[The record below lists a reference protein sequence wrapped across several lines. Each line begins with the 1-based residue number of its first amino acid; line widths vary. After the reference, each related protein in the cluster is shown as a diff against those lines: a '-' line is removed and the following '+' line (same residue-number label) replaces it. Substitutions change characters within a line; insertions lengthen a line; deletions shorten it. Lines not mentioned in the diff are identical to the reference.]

1 MSKGGGV
8 GIVGGTF
15 DPIHAGHLAM
25 AREAQRQLDLEQVLL
40 IPAGTP
46 WQRNPEASATDRLAM
61 AQLAVGSGGTI
72 TVDDRE
78 VRRNRPTYTLETLQ
92 ELRAE
97 CGADRPMWLILG
109 ADAFLNLPTWYR
121 WEELFQYAHI
131 AVACRP
137 GYDFQS
143 KDMAPALRQRL
154 SGENLGTDP
163 VLGTDPKLGSVPKTG
178 SVPKFPPNG
187 AITLLDIPLL
197 GVSST
202 GVRNA
207 LQHHQPV
214 GDLLPA
220 SVLDYIESH
229 QLYR

>member
-1 MSKGGGV
+1 MSKGNGV

-46 WQRNPEASATDRLAM
+46 WQRNPEAPAKDRLAM
-61 AQLAVGSGGTI
+61 ARLAVGCGDTI
-72 TVDDRE
+72 KVDDRE
-78 VRRNRPTYTLETLQ
+78 VRRNRPTYTLDTLQ

-97 CGADRPMWLILG
+97 WGADRPLWLILG

-137 GYDFQS
+137 GYDFQL
-143 KDMAPALRQRL
+143 KEMAPALRERL
-154 SGENLGTDP
+154 SGGNLGTDP
-163 VLGTDPKLGSVPKTG
+163 IMG

-187 AITLLDIPLL
+187 TIALLDIPLL
-197 GVSST
+197 DISST

>member
-1 MSKGGGV
+1 MSKGGAV

-15 DPIHAGHLAM
+15 DPIHAGHLSM
-25 AREAQRQLDLEQVLL
+25 AREAQRQLGLERVLL

-46 WQRNPEASATDRLAM
+46 WQRTPEASAADRLAM
-61 AQLAVGSGGTI
+61 ARLAVGTAGAM

-78 VRRNRPTYTLETLQ
+78 VRRKRPTYTLETLQ

-97 CGADRPMWLILG
+97 LGSDPTLWLILG
-109 ADAFLNLPTWYR
+109 ADAFLNLPTWHR

-137 GYDFQS
+137 GYDLQS
-143 KDMAPALRQRL
+143 KEMAPALRERL
-154 SGENLGTDP
+154 SGR
-163 VLGTDPKLGSVPKTG
+163 LGTDPKMGSVPNR
-178 SVPKFPPNG
+178 PIPPI
-187 AITLLDIPLL
+187 ALLDIPLL
-197 GVSST
+197 DISST

-207 LQHHQPV
+207 LRHRQPV

>member
-1 MSKGGGV
+1 MKTGGAV

-25 AREAQRQLDLEQVLL
+25 AREAQYQLGLEQVLL

-46 WQRNPEASATDRLAM
+46 WQRTPEASAADRLAM
-61 AQLAVGSGGTI
+61 ARLAVDPAGPI
-72 TVDDRE
+72 RVDDRE

-97 CGADRPMWLILG
+97 LGSDPTLWLILG
-109 ADAFLNLPTWYR
+109 ADAFLNLPTWHR
-121 WEELFQYAHI
+121 WEELFRYAHI

-137 GYDFQS
+137 GYDLQS
-143 KDMAPALRQRL
+143 KEMAPALRKRL
-154 SGENLGTDP
+154 SQLS
-163 VLGTDPKLGSVPKTG
+163 GTDPKLGSVPI
-178 SVPKFPPNG
+178 PPIALLN
-187 AITLLDIPLL
+187 IPLLDI
-197 GVSST
+197 SST

-207 LQHHQPV
+207 LHHHQPV

>member
-1 MSKGGGV
+1 MNRGGAV

-25 AREAQRQLDLEQVLL
+25 AREAQRQLDLDQVLL
-40 IPAGTP
+40 IPAGAP
-46 WQRNPEASATDRLAM
+46 WQRAPEATAQDRLAM
-61 AQLAVGSGGTI
+61 ARLAVGAAGPI
-72 TVDDRE
+72 RVDDRE
-78 VRRNRPTYTLETLQ
+78 VRRNRPTYTLDTLQ

-97 CGADRPMWLILG
+97 LGTAPTLWLILG
-109 ADAFLNLPTWYR
+109 ADAFLNLPTWYH
-121 WEELFQYAHI
+121 WEELFQYARI

-137 GYDFQS
+137 GYDLRS

-154 SGENLGTDP
+154 EGGLGLGK
-163 VLGTDPKLGSVPKTG
+163 LGTDPKKGSVPNL
-178 SVPKFPPNG
+178 PNPNPPSG
-187 AITLLDIPLL
+187 PSIALLDIPLL
-197 GVSST
+197 DISST
-202 GVRNA
+202 GIRNA
-207 LQHHQPV
+207 LHHHQPV